1 MLVQDSLFEI
11 SPHLTVRYEKIGAGI
26 PVLFA
31 ENFFAQ
37 PDAVREAAL
46 RLPFAPAPFSY
57 PGRIAPPPEHR
68 GFAETARRVLELVNA
83 EFLSRVPIRQDG
95 QRIAGFRQVH
105 SDFAI
110 VDVHPDELEPVQR
123 LPHTDPV
130 AVFGLVYLNRD
141 VRGGTL
147 FFEQVA
153 ESADGTRHDG
163 YVTGDSPDYQLRGRI
178 AAQFNTLVIYPGFIP
193 HSAEIEG
200 EWIRSE
206 ARFASPRLTQRFAFL
221 A

>member
-1 MLVQDSLFEI
+1 M
-11 SPHLTVRYEKIGAGI
+11 
-26 PVLFA
+26 A
-31 ENFFAQ
+31 EA
-37 PDAVREAAL
+37 
-46 RLPFAPAPFSY
+46 
-57 PGRIAPPPEHR
+57 
-68 GFAETARRVLELVNA
+68 TRRVLELVDA
-83 EFLSRVPIRQDG
+83 EFLSRVPIRQDR
-95 QRIAGFRQVH
+95 QRIAEFRQVH

-110 VDVHPDELEPVQR
+110 VDVHPDQLEPVQR

-130 AVFGLVYLNRD
+130 AVFGLVDLNRD

-153 ESADGTRHDG
+153 ESADGTRHAG
-163 YVTGDSPDYQLRGRI
+163 YFTGDSPDYQLRGRI

-200 EWIRSE
+200 EWIRGE
-206 ARFASPRLTQRFAFL
+206 ARFASPRLTQRFAFV